1 MEALNR
7 AINYEEKTRKA
18 EKKIV
23 TECMKEMDRRRTE
36 SEESIWERK
45 GKEIMEKADM
55 KKEELRKKK
64 GRGRNRRKSKR
75 DNGKINQ
82 ERNRGKKKQNQ
93 GI

>member
-7 AINYEEKTRKA
+7 AINYEEKTRKE

-55 KKEELRKKK
+55 KKEEQRKKK